1 VTQTANTDHLIPSYL
16 HFEDDTTHPVKEIPL
31 WSESYQTDVYDPQSR
46 TGIHM
51 HFGRAPFNVRLWHDI
66 FAAYLPND
74 EFLVAKNFRFGDNPG
89 HGPAGGGVV
98 YECEE
103 PFRQW
108 TKRFS
113 GAAMRVTG
121 EQLRSGALVDG
132 LHTGVE
138 MEITCRAVTPAFNA
152 GMLTD
157 RVEEAFWHAE
167 NASHFQQFCAV
178 EGYLEYEGNRVPIN
192 GTCIRDHSWGVR
204 DLSILDNHVWL
215 SGYFPSGRSFMV
227 MHIEP
232 RNEHTGTD
240 FKATSDISIDT
251 GSGLELATIS
261 RIPLITNDSQ
271 VMDPYTLELTTADG
285 KAHEIDATIM
295 QACPINLLG
304 KNEMGFGTDF
314 RPESTH
320 ALWETFAR
328 YEWDG
333 EVAYGLTERSVARPI
348 GR

>member
-1 VTQTANTDHLIPSYL
+1 MTQATTDSFVPGYL
-16 HFEDDTTHPVKEIPL
+16 TSHDDASHPVQETSL
-31 WSESYQTDVYDPQSR
+31 WSESYQTDVYDPDTQ

-66 FAAYLPND
+66 FAAYLPGD
-74 EFLVAKNFRFGDNPG
+74 EFLVSKNFRYGDDPG
-89 HGPAGGGVV
+89 SAPEGGAVR
-98 YECEE
+98 YECRE
-103 PFRQW
+103 PFREW
-108 TKRFS
+108 TKRFR

-121 EQLRSGALVDG
+121 EQLRSGALTDG
-132 LHTGVE
+132 MHTAVE
-138 MEITCRAVTPAFNA
+138 LEINWRAVTPAFNA
-152 GMLTD
+152 GMLAERTD
-157 RVEEAFWHAE
+157 EAFWHAA
-167 NASHFQQFCAV
+167 NASHYQQFGSV
-178 EGYLEYEGNRVPIN
+178 TGYLAYDGNRVPID
-192 GTCIRDHSWGVR
+192 GYSMRDHSWGKR

-240 FKATSDISIDT
+240 FTATSDISIDT
-251 GSGLELATIS
+251 GNGLEAATIGH
-261 RIPLITNDSQ
+261 IPLITQDSQ
-271 VMDPYTLELTTADG
+271 IMDPYTLELTTADG
-285 KAHEIDATIM
+285 KTHRIEATIV

-304 KNEMGFGTDF
+304 KNEMGFGTDY
-314 RPESTH
+314 RPQSTH

-348 GR
+348 AL